1 MERKDY
7 CGAKNRSD
15 GLMEFEYAKSL
26 SELIGN
32 TPLIKISEINKSCIF
47 GKLEYLNPT
56 GSLKDRTAYGL
67 LSKAISAGHLKEGMG
82 VVESTSGNLGHA
94 LASLCAALQIKFVCV
109 MDPKTSIQNVELVKA
124 YGGEV
129 VLVTER
135 DADGGYQ
142 KNRIKKAREIAAN
155 DKNLI
160 NLDQYDNPDA
170 LNYHAETTGKEIL
183 SQTNGRVDVVVGA
196 VSTGSSLCG
205 IAKYLKSVN
214 PNIKV
219 AAVEPYGSTI
229 FGGVSTPFLMNGIGL
244 SFTPKNYEPSLI
256 DYELKISDAD
266 AFSTIRRHAKR
277 TGMLLGGSSGAVLY
291 AASLLATEL
300 DDNKCIIALLPDGGL
315 KYLSTVYN
323 DDWLITNGIAVSNE
337 NFSQL

>member
-1 MERKDY
+1 
-7 CGAKNRSD
+7 
-15 GLMEFEYAKSL
+15 MEFKYANSL

-32 TPLIKISEINKSCIF
+32 TPLIKVSETNKNCIF

-67 LSKAISAGHLKEGMG
+67 LSKAMASGDLREGMG

-109 MDPKTSIQNVELVKA
+109 MDPKTSVQNVELVKA

-129 VLVTER
+129 VLVTEK

-155 DKNLI
+155 DDGLI

-183 SQTNGRVDVVVGA
+183 QQTNGRVDLVVGA

-219 AAVEPYGSTI
+219 AAIEPYGSTI
-229 FGGVSTPFLMNGIGL
+229 FGGISTPFLMNGIGL
-244 SFTPKNYEPSLI
+244 SFTPKNYEASLI
-256 DYELKISDAD
+256 DYEMKVSDAD
-266 AFSTIRRHAKR
+266 AFATIRKHAKS

-291 AASLLATEL
+291 AAKQLADEL
-300 DDNKCIIALLPDGGL
+300 DEGMCIIALLPDGGL

-323 DDWLITNGIAVSNE
+323 DDWLNLNGIT
-337 NFSQL
+337 L